1 MKSLWQ
7 NRKAQAFT
15 LVELLV
21 VIAII
26 AILAALLL
34 PVLTRGKQRAQR
46 IQCIGNL
53 KNIGTAFQIFAHDH
67 HGSFPMEISTAEG
80 GSEELVQAGNNIN
93 GVFYFSYKH
102 LQTLANELVVP
113 RILVCPADIGREP
126 APTFSLLQN
135 SNVSYFVGVTAD
147 YNVPGSILAGDRNI
161 TNDLHATAS
170 LVRGTSGLRWT
181 RELHSFK
188 GNVLFADA
196 HVEEVNNTPMDLPA
210 GTAVTTVFFLPAVR
224 SPLPPTSL
232 PGSIGT
238 VSGPVAASSGS
249 QPPALRANAPGN
261 APANVPPQ
269 MPPNPAMRS
278 RTASWG
284 MTAHER
290 PADPTISPTDAKETN
305 GVPVTGDPQPTA
317 PATTDN
323 EPEPP
328 LLWLFGAAKALVAK
342 ASWWLLLLLLLL
354 VAAALY
360 LYSRRKMRE
369 RRRR

>member
-15 LVELLV
+15 LVEMLV

-26 AILAALLL
+26 SVLAALLL
-34 PVLTRGKQRAQR
+34 PALTRGKQRAQR

-53 KNIGTAFQIFAHDH
+53 KNIGIAFQLFAHDH

-113 RILVCPADIGREP
+113 RILICPADIGREP

-188 GNVLFADA
+188 GNVLFSDT

-232 PGSIGT
+232 PGSIQT
-238 VSGPVAASSGS
+238 VSGPATASSGS
-249 QPPALRANAPGN
+249 QPPAPSAGASGN
-261 APANVPPQ
+261 APANVPP
-269 MPPNPAMRS
+269 PPLPRPAMRAGS
-278 RTASWG
+278 ASSG

-290 PADPTISPTDAKETN
+290 TADLTISPTDAKETN
-305 GVPVTGDPQPTA
+305 GAPVTGDPQPAAA
-317 PATTDN
+317 PATDDDL
-323 EPEPP
+323 PP

-342 ASWWLLLLLLLL
+342 ASWWLLLMLMLLI
-354 VAAALY
+354 AAALY